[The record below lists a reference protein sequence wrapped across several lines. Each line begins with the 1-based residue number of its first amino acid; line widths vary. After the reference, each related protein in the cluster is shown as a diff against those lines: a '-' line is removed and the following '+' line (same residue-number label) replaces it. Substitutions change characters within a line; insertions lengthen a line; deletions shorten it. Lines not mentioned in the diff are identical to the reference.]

1 MQPTWVRDNADGVH
15 FTLPNECMH
24 VLIAFLC
31 STCLMRTCIASQPTW
46 VRDVADAL
54 HVMLKRP
61 ETAGKTFYLAGPE
74 TLWWVVCSIACV
86 SVCVCV
92 CVRLRC
98 CVYACALY
106 TCTALL
112 LWGRGTRCGE
122 CLRVYVWGGCGC
134 RCVFE
139 CGCDVYVYAKECF
152 VW

>member
-1 MQPTWVRDNADGVH
+1 MCVCDLQPTWVRDNADGVH

-92 CVRLRC
+92 C
-98 CVYACALY
+98 ALSA
-106 TCTALL
+106 TGFLLPTSTRAISVPITSAFTA
-112 LWGRGTRCGE
+112 RAQTAAQH
-122 CLRVYVWGGCGC
+122 VS
-134 RCVFE
+134 
-139 CGCDVYVYAKECF
+139 
-152 VW
+152 